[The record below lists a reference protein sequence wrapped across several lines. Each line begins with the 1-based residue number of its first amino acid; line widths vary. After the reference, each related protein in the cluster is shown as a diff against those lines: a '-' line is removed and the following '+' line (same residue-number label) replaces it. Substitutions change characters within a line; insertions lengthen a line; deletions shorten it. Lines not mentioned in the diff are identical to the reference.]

1 MVWGT
6 RDRCNL
12 LSYKLEMP
20 LNLSVSTDSVTVEPG
35 QAAPLAI
42 LVENDSTTE
51 DTVEIGILGLD
62 GEWVIIPVS
71 QIELRP
77 NDKQEVKVFFKPPR
91 SSESSAGSFPFVVKV
106 RSLTNSDQRTSG
118 GMLTIKPFHSLSV
131 ELNPRRGVITSTK
144 QNNVFTATVMN
155 MGNSEHDVQL
165 SADDPEEACTYDF
178 DDEQV
183 TLRPGQQMD
192 VDFAVTPK
200 KKSPLGSSR
209 LVGFIVTARST
220 SVKGVASTVQGQL
233 EIRPFFTPMK
243 LVFATLVMILLGIFW
258 LTQPKPA
265 TIRLEILGPKKVY
278 QGTKVTVR
286 WVAENSNAVKI
297 LASGEVVQENAA
309 PEGSVEV
316 EARLLGT
323 LKIQGV
329 AFRDQRESEPAT
341 AEVEVVLAPVVPDP
355 EILVF
360 KPSSLEVRK
369 GEKVTLEYSFNAAV
383 TKAILAPNQIEL
395 DLNLNTIVVEPS
407 VVGDNEFTIVVE
419 NAQKKIQKKSLR
431 IKMVDSSLASITR
444 FEADPV
450 TGDAGN
456 YATVIHWVTLNADR
470 VELLVNG
477 KALSVES
484 EGDPEIPIV
493 GKTVFKLRA
502 LDVNG
507 KVVEKVLTVDPDK
520 KDDPGTVDLIR
531 EGEGIIKT
539 PTTQPVDPKTSP
551 GKGGKGAGTKSSGSR
566 APGQ

>member
-1 MVWGT
+1 
-6 RDRCNL
+6 
-12 LSYKLEMP
+12 LEMP

-265 TIRLEILGPKKVY
+265 TIRLEVLGPKKVY

-450 TGDAGN
+450 TGEAGN

-531 EGEGIIKT
+531 EGEGTIKT

-551 GKGGKGAGTKSSGSR
+551 GKGGKGAGTKSSGPR

>member
-1 MVWGT
+1 LDWGT
-6 RDRCNL
+6 RNRCNL

-77 NDKQEVKVFFKPPR
+77 KDKQEVKVFFKPPR
-91 SSESSAGSFPFVVKV
+91 SSESSAGSFPFVIKA

-477 KALSVES
+477 KALTVES

-520 KDDPGTVDLIR
+520 KDNPGTVDLIR
-531 EGEGIIKT
+531 EGEGSVKT

-551 GKGGKGAGTKSSGSR
+551 GKGGKGAGTKPSGPR

>member
-531 EGEGIIKT
+531 EGEGNVKP
-539 PTTQPVDPKTSP
+539 PTTQPVDPKSSP
-551 GKGGKGAGTKSSGSR
+551 GKGGKGAGTKSSGPR

>member
-1 MVWGT
+1 
-6 RDRCNL
+6 
-12 LSYKLEMP
+12 MP

-91 SSESSAGSFPFVVKV
+91 SSESSAGSFPFVIKV

-450 TGDAGN
+450 TGEAGN

-484 EGDPEIPIV
+484 EGDPEIPII

-531 EGEGIIKT
+531 EGEGTNKT

-551 GKGGKGAGTKSSGSR
+551 GKGGKGAGTKSSGPR

>member
-1 MVWGT
+1 
-6 RDRCNL
+6 
-12 LSYKLEMP
+12 MP

-91 SSESSAGSFPFVVKV
+91 SSESSAGSFPFVIKV

-144 QNNVFTATVMN
+144 QNNVFTATIMN

-531 EGEGIIKT
+531 EGEGTIKT

-551 GKGGKGAGTKSSGSR
+551 GKGGKGAGTKSSGPR

>member
-1 MVWGT
+1 
-6 RDRCNL
+6 
-12 LSYKLEMP
+12 MP

-144 QNNVFTATVMN
+144 QNNVFTATIMN

-265 TIRLEILGPKKVY
+265 TIRLEVLGPKKVY

-419 NAQKKIQKKSLR
+419 NAQKKIQKKSFR

-450 TGDAGN
+450 TGEAGN

-507 KVVEKVLTVDPDK
+507 KVVEKVLTVYPDK

-531 EGEGIIKT
+531 EGEGTIKT

-551 GKGGKGAGTKSSGSR
+551 GKGGKGAGTKSSGPR

>member
-106 RSLTNSDQRTSG
+106 RSLTNSEQRTSG

-192 VDFAVTPK
+192 VEFAVTPK

-531 EGEGIIKT
+531 EGEGTIKT

-551 GKGGKGAGTKSSGSR
+551 GKGGKGAGTKSSGPR

>member
-1 MVWGT
+1 
-6 RDRCNL
+6 
-12 LSYKLEMP
+12 MP

-144 QNNVFTATVMN
+144 QNNVFTATIMN

-220 SVKGVASTVQGQL
+220 SV
-233 EIRPFFTPMK
+233 
-243 LVFATLVMILLGIFW
+243 
-258 LTQPKPA
+258 
-265 TIRLEILGPKKVY
+265 
-278 QGTKVTVR
+278 
-286 WVAENSNAVKI
+286 
-297 LASGEVVQENAA
+297 
-309 PEGSVEV
+309 
-316 EARLLGT
+316 
-323 LKIQGV
+323 
-329 AFRDQRESEPAT
+329 
-341 AEVEVVLAPVVPDP
+341 
-355 EILVF
+355 
-360 KPSSLEVRK
+360 
-369 GEKVTLEYSFNAAV
+369 
-383 TKAILAPNQIEL
+383 
-395 DLNLNTIVVEPS
+395 
-407 VVGDNEFTIVVE
+407 
-419 NAQKKIQKKSLR
+419 
-431 IKMVDSSLASITR
+431 
-444 FEADPV
+444 
-450 TGDAGN
+450 
-456 YATVIHWVTLNADR
+456 
-470 VELLVNG
+470 
-477 KALSVES
+477 
-484 EGDPEIPIV
+484 
-493 GKTVFKLRA
+493 
-502 LDVNG
+502 
-507 KVVEKVLTVDPDK
+507 
-520 KDDPGTVDLIR
+520 
-531 EGEGIIKT
+531 
-539 PTTQPVDPKTSP
+539 
-551 GKGGKGAGTKSSGSR
+551 
-566 APGQ
+566 

>member
-1 MVWGT
+1 
-6 RDRCNL
+6 
-12 LSYKLEMP
+12 MP

-450 TGDAGN
+450 TGDEGN

-531 EGEGIIKT
+531 EGEGTIKT

-551 GKGGKGAGTKSSGSR
+551 GKGGKGAGTKSSGPR

>member
-1 MVWGT
+1 
-6 RDRCNL
+6 
-12 LSYKLEMP
+12 MP

-91 SSESSAGSFPFVVKV
+91 SSESSAGSFPFVIKV

-450 TGDAGN
+450 TGEAGN

-531 EGEGIIKT
+531 EGEGTIKT

-551 GKGGKGAGTKSSGSR
+551 GKGGKGAGTKSSSPR

>member
-450 TGDAGN
+450 TGEAGN

-531 EGEGIIKT
+531 EGEGNVKT

-551 GKGGKGAGTKSSGSR
+551 GKGGKGAGTKSSGPR

>member
-1 MVWGT
+1 
-6 RDRCNL
+6 
-12 LSYKLEMP
+12 MP

-91 SSESSAGSFPFVVKV
+91 SSESSAGSFPFVIKV

-144 QNNVFTATVMN
+144 QNNVFTATIMN

-450 TGDAGN
+450 TGEAGN

-484 EGDPEIPIV
+484 EGDPEIPII

-531 EGEGIIKT
+531 EGEGTIKT

-551 GKGGKGAGTKSSGSR
+551 GKGGKGAGTKSSSPR

>member
-1 MVWGT
+1 
-6 RDRCNL
+6 
-12 LSYKLEMP
+12 MP

-91 SSESSAGSFPFVVKV
+91 SSESSAGSFPFVIKV

-369 GEKVTLEYSFNAAV
+369 GEKVTLEYSFNASV

-531 EGEGIIKT
+531 EGEGTIKT

-551 GKGGKGAGTKSSGSR
+551 GKGGKGAGTKSSGPR

>member
-1 MVWGT
+1 
-6 RDRCNL
+6 
-12 LSYKLEMP
+12 MP

-106 RSLTNSDQRTSG
+106 RSLTNSEQRTSG

-531 EGEGIIKT
+531 EGEGTIKT

-551 GKGGKGAGTKSSGSR
+551 GKGGKGAGTKSSGPR

>member
-1 MVWGT
+1 
-6 RDRCNL
+6 
-12 LSYKLEMP
+12 MP

-91 SSESSAGSFPFVVKV
+91 SSESSAGSFPFVIKV

-531 EGEGIIKT
+531 EGEGTIKT

-551 GKGGKGAGTKSSGSR
+551 GKGGKGAGTKSSGPR

>member
-1 MVWGT
+1 
-6 RDRCNL
+6 
-12 LSYKLEMP
+12 MP

-77 NDKQEVKVFFKPPR
+77 NDKQEVKVFFKTPR
-91 SSESSAGSFPFVVKV
+91 SSESSAGSFPFVIKV

-450 TGDAGN
+450 TGEAGN

-520 KDDPGTVDLIR
+520 KDDPSTVDLIR
-531 EGEGIIKT
+531 EGEGTIKT

-551 GKGGKGAGTKSSGSR
+551 GKGGKGAGTKSSGPR

>member
-1 MVWGT
+1 
-6 RDRCNL
+6 
-12 LSYKLEMP
+12 MP

-91 SSESSAGSFPFVVKV
+91 SSESSAGSFPFVIKV

-450 TGDAGN
+450 TGEAGN

-477 KALSVES
+477 KALTVES

-531 EGEGIIKT
+531 EGEGTIKT

-551 GKGGKGAGTKSSGSR
+551 GKGGKGAGTKSSGPR

>member
-1 MVWGT
+1 
-6 RDRCNL
+6 
-12 LSYKLEMP
+12 MP

-144 QNNVFTATVMN
+144 QNNVFTATIMN

-243 LVFATLVMILLGIFW
+243 LVFATLIMILLGIFW

-265 TIRLEILGPKKVY
+265 TIRLEVLGPKKVY

-531 EGEGIIKT
+531 EGEGTIKT

-551 GKGGKGAGTKSSGSR
+551 GKGGKGAGTKSSGPR

>member
-91 SSESSAGSFPFVVKV
+91 SSESSAGSFPFVIKV

-131 ELNPRRGVITSTK
+131 ELNPRRGVISSTK

-209 LVGFIVTARST
+209 VVGFIVTARST

-431 IKMVDSSLASITR
+431 VKMVDSSLASITR

-450 TGDAGN
+450 AGDAGN
-456 YATVIHWVTLNADR
+456 YSTVIHWLKLNADR

-520 KDDPGTVDLIR
+520 KDEPGTVDLIR
-531 EGEGIIKT
+531 EGEGNVKT

-551 GKGGKGAGTKSSGSR
+551 GKGGKGAGTKSSGPR

>member
-1 MVWGT
+1 
-6 RDRCNL
+6 
-12 LSYKLEMP
+12 MP

-91 SSESSAGSFPFVVKV
+91 SSESSAGSFPFVIKV

-531 EGEGIIKT
+531 EGEGTNKT

-551 GKGGKGAGTKSSGSR
+551 GKGGKGAGTKSSSPR

>member
-1 MVWGT
+1 
-6 RDRCNL
+6 
-12 LSYKLEMP
+12 
-20 LNLSVSTDSVTVEPG
+20 
-35 QAAPLAI
+35 
-42 LVENDSTTE
+42 
-51 DTVEIGILGLD
+51 
-62 GEWVIIPVS
+62 
-71 QIELRP
+71 
-77 NDKQEVKVFFKPPR
+77 
-91 SSESSAGSFPFVVKV
+91 
-106 RSLTNSDQRTSG
+106 
-118 GMLTIKPFHSLSV
+118 
-131 ELNPRRGVITSTK
+131 
-144 QNNVFTATVMN
+144 
-155 MGNSEHDVQL
+155 VQL

-450 TGDAGN
+450 TGEAGN

-493 GKTVFKLRA
+493 GKTIFKLRA

-531 EGEGIIKT
+531 EGEGTIKT

-551 GKGGKGAGTKSSGSR
+551 GKGGKGAGTKSSGLR
-566 APGQ
+566 ALGQ

>member
-91 SSESSAGSFPFVVKV
+91 SSESSAGSFPFVIKV

-243 LVFATLVMILLGIFW
+243 LLFATLVMILLGIFW

-520 KDDPGTVDLIR
+520 KDDPSTVDLIR
-531 EGEGIIKT
+531 EGEGTIKT

-551 GKGGKGAGTKSSGSR
+551 GKGGKGAGTKSSGPR

>member
-1 MVWGT
+1 
-6 RDRCNL
+6 
-12 LSYKLEMP
+12 MP

-51 DTVEIGILGLD
+51 DMVEIGILGLD

-265 TIRLEILGPKKVY
+265 TIRLEVLGPKKVY

-450 TGDAGN
+450 TGEAGN

-531 EGEGIIKT
+531 EGEGTIKT

-551 GKGGKGAGTKSSGSR
+551 GKGGKGAGTKSSGLR
-566 APGQ
+566 ALGQ

>member
-1 MVWGT
+1 
-6 RDRCNL
+6 
-12 LSYKLEMP
+12 MP

-91 SSESSAGSFPFVVKV
+91 SSESSAGSFPFVIKV

-531 EGEGIIKT
+531 EGEGNVKT

-551 GKGGKGAGTKSSGSR
+551 GKGGKGAGTKSSGPR

>member
-1 MVWGT
+1 
-6 RDRCNL
+6 
-12 LSYKLEMP
+12 MP

-531 EGEGIIKT
+531 EGEGNVKT

-551 GKGGKGAGTKSSGSR
+551 GKGGKGAGTKSSGPR

>member
-6 RDRCNL
+6 RNRCNL

-91 SSESSAGSFPFVVKV
+91 SSESSAGSFPFVIKV

-450 TGDAGN
+450 TGEAGN

-531 EGEGIIKT
+531 EGEGTIKT

-551 GKGGKGAGTKSSGSR
+551 GKGGKGAGTKSSGPR

>member
-1 MVWGT
+1 
-6 RDRCNL
+6 
-12 LSYKLEMP
+12 MP

-91 SSESSAGSFPFVVKV
+91 SSESSAGSFPFVIKV

-407 VVGDNEFTIVVE
+407 VVGENEFTIVVE
-419 NAQKKIQKKSLR
+419 NSQKKIQKKSLR

-450 TGDAGN
+450 TGEAGN

-484 EGDPEIPIV
+484 EGDPEIPII

-531 EGEGIIKT
+531 EGEGTNKT

-551 GKGGKGAGTKSSGSR
+551 GKGGKGAGTKSSGPR

>member
-51 DTVEIGILGLD
+51 DSVEIGILGLD

-265 TIRLEILGPKKVY
+265 TIRLEVLGPKKVY

-531 EGEGIIKT
+531 EGEGTIKT

-551 GKGGKGAGTKSSGSR
+551 GKGGKGAGTKSSGPR

>member
-106 RSLTNSDQRTSG
+106 RSLTNSEQRTSG

-531 EGEGIIKT
+531 EGEGTIKT

-551 GKGGKGAGTKSSGSR
+551 GKGGKGAGTKSSGPR

>member
-91 SSESSAGSFPFVVKV
+91 SSESSAGSFPFVIKV

-531 EGEGIIKT
+531 EGEGTIKT

-551 GKGGKGAGTKSSGSR
+551 GKGGKGAGTKSSGPR

>member
-6 RDRCNL
+6 RNRCNL

-450 TGDAGN
+450 TGEAGN

-531 EGEGIIKT
+531 EGEGNVKT

-551 GKGGKGAGTKSSGSR
+551 GKGGKGAGTKSSGPR

>member
-1 MVWGT
+1 
-6 RDRCNL
+6 
-12 LSYKLEMP
+12 MP

-144 QNNVFTATVMN
+144 QNNVFTATIMN

-551 GKGGKGAGTKSSGSR
+551 GKGGKGAGTKSSGPR

>member
-1 MVWGT
+1 
-6 RDRCNL
+6 
-12 LSYKLEMP
+12 MP

-144 QNNVFTATVMN
+144 QNNVFTATIMN

-265 TIRLEILGPKKVY
+265 TIRLEVLGPKKVY

-341 AEVEVVLAPVVPDP
+341 ADVEVVLAPVVPDP

-531 EGEGIIKT
+531 EGEGTIKT

-551 GKGGKGAGTKSSGSR
+551 GKGGKGAGTKSSGPR

>member
-1 MVWGT
+1 
-6 RDRCNL
+6 
-12 LSYKLEMP
+12 MP

-71 QIELRP
+71 QIDLRP

-91 SSESSAGSFPFVVKV
+91 SSESSAGSFPFVIKV

-144 QNNVFTATVMN
+144 QNNVFTATIIN

-341 AEVEVVLAPVVPDP
+341 ADVEVVLAPVVPDP

-450 TGDAGN
+450 TGDAGS

-520 KDDPGTVDLIR
+520 KDNPGTVDLIR
-531 EGEGIIKT
+531 EGEGSVKT

-551 GKGGKGAGTKSSGSR
+551 GKGGKGAGTKPSGPR

>member
-1 MVWGT
+1 MDWGT
-6 RDRCNL
+6 RNRCNL

-77 NDKQEVKVFFKPPR
+77 KDKQEVKVFFKPPR
-91 SSESSAGSFPFVVKV
+91 SSESSAGSFPFVIKA

-477 KALSVES
+477 KALTVES

-520 KDDPGTVDLIR
+520 KDNPGTVDLIR
-531 EGEGIIKT
+531 EGEGSVKT

-551 GKGGKGAGTKSSGSR
+551 GKGGKGAGTKPSGPR

>member
-1 MVWGT
+1 
-6 RDRCNL
+6 
-12 LSYKLEMP
+12 MP

-91 SSESSAGSFPFVVKV
+91 SSESSAGSFPFVIKV

-144 QNNVFTATVMN
+144 QNNVFTATIMN

-265 TIRLEILGPKKVY
+265 TIRLEVLGPKKVF

-477 KALSVES
+477 KALTVES

-531 EGEGIIKT
+531 EGEGTIKT

-551 GKGGKGAGTKSSGSR
+551 GKGGKGAGTKSSSPR

>member
-1 MVWGT
+1 
-6 RDRCNL
+6 
-12 LSYKLEMP
+12 MP

-484 EGDPEIPIV
+484 EGDPEIPIA

-531 EGEGIIKT
+531 EGEGNVKT

-551 GKGGKGAGTKSSGSR
+551 GKGGKGAGTKSSGPR

>member
-1 MVWGT
+1 
-6 RDRCNL
+6 
-12 LSYKLEMP
+12 MP

-91 SSESSAGSFPFVVKV
+91 SSESSAGSFPFVIKV

-144 QNNVFTATVMN
+144 QNNVFTATIMN

-450 TGDAGN
+450 TGEAGN

-531 EGEGIIKT
+531 EGEGTIKT

-551 GKGGKGAGTKSSGSR
+551 GKGGKGAGTKSSGPR

>member
-1 MVWGT
+1 
-6 RDRCNL
+6 
-12 LSYKLEMP
+12 MP

-91 SSESSAGSFPFVVKV
+91 SSESSAGSFPFVIKV

-477 KALSVES
+477 KALTVES

-531 EGEGIIKT
+531 EGEGTIKT

-551 GKGGKGAGTKSSGSR
+551 GKGGKGAGTKSSGPR